1 MSDGTF
7 AVPQG
12 ELAYAPG
19 SSGWK
24 IGLRDEL
31 RWMEVFLRGGNAWD
45 LFGKPPI
52 GSVVS
57 IG

>member
-1 MSDGTF
+1 MSDGIF
-7 AVPQG
+7 DVPQG
-12 ELAYAPG
+12 ELAFAPG

-24 IGLRDEL
+24 TGPREKL

-45 LFGKPPI
+45 LFGKPAI